1 VPQKAIISGLKGVFV
16 SKEAFWPEQKPN
28 RLVEMLKGMKKL
40 FRNVIKS
47 VMESTQSKSTSLP
60 NSRGSFIIL
69 ISLFFVTNLGFS
81 QTWSSVGGGMTDWV
95 YASTIYNGDLI
106 VGGKFT
112 NAGGVSA
119 NHIARWNGTAWEPLG
134 DGVNGKVNSLIV
146 YNGNLVAA
154 GEFTIAGGLE
164 VNFIAMWDGVSWS
177 DELGGVGSTVTS
189 LAVIADDLYAGGY
202 FTEADNTP
210 VNYIARRDTA
220 GWVSVGGGMGGTQG
234 QVMTLLVY
242 NNELYAGGF
251 FTTAGGV
258 SANHIAKWNG
268 TSWSA
273 LGSGISGIVYTL
285 GEYNGNLI
293 AGGLFL
299 SAGTVAANHI
309 ASWNGTSWSALGA
322 GMGGVFYQYVFAL
335 TVYNGNLIAGGY
347 FTESDGLPTNGIAK
361 WNGTSWSG
369 MGGGFFYPANVYGAH
384 TFCQYGT
391 DLIVGGLFSKA
402 GAVNASHI
410 AAWNETSVTTRT
422 INLHAYLESLYNPA
436 TGQMNHTTNFDV
448 VGNPVQAF
456 PGTTVDTMS
465 VWLMQA
471 TPPWNPVYK
480 ATGQSIDQ
488 DGMLTVSVP
497 GAFADSYYL
506 AIKHRT
512 SIETWSSSP
521 VSLAVNPVDYD
532 FTFDGTQAY
541 GNNLVQ
547 TATGVFAIYGGD
559 INQDGV
565 VDALDLINLDNDAS
579 AFTTGYLP
587 TDINGDGTVDVLDM
601 LLADNNSAAF
611 ISSNHP

>member
-1 VPQKAIISGLKGVFV
+1 MSAKFKPHVLHVNNPGSSRYLRAILGI
-16 SKEAFWPEQKPN
+16 
-28 RLVEMLKGMKKL
+28 
-40 FRNVIKS
+40 
-47 VMESTQSKSTSLP
+47 T
-60 NSRGSFIIL
+60 IIL
-69 ISLFFVTNLGFS
+69 LSFTNGHA
-81 QTWSSVGGGMTDWV
+81 QTWSSIGGGMTDWV

-112 NAGGVSA
+112 YAGGVSA

-146 YNGNLVAA
+146 YNGNLIAA

-164 VNFIAMWDGVSWS
+164 VNFIAMWDGTAWS

-189 LAVIADDLYAGGY
+189 LAVYGNELYAGGY
-202 FTEADNTP
+202 FVEADNTP
-210 VNYIARRDTA
+210 VNYIAKRDTA

-234 QVMTLLVY
+234 QVMALSVY
-242 NNELYAGGF
+242 NGELYAGGF

-258 SANHIAKWNG
+258 SASHIAKWNG

-273 LGSGISGIVYTL
+273 LGAGISGIVYTL

-299 SAGTVAANHI
+299 GAGSVAANHI
-309 ASWNGTSWSALGA
+309 ASWNGTSWSALGG

-347 FTESDGLPTNGIAK
+347 FTESDGQPTNGIAK

-384 TFCQYGT
+384 TFCNFGT
-391 DLIVGGLFSKA
+391 DLVVGGLFTSA
-402 GAVNASHI
+402 GAVGAAHI
-410 AAWNETSVTTRT
+410 AVWNETPVTTRT
-422 INLHAYLESLYNPA
+422 LNLHLYLESLYNPA

-456 PGTTVDTMS
+456 PGTTVDTLS

-471 TPPWNPVYK
+471 TPPLSPVYK
-480 ATGQSIDQ
+480 ATGQTIDQ

-497 GAFADSYYL
+497 GTFADSYYL

-512 SIETWSSSP
+512 AIETWSTSP
-521 VSLAVNPVDYD
+521 VSFAVNLVDYD
-532 FTFDGTQAY
+532 FTFDGAQAY
-541 GNNLVQ
+541 GNNMVQ
-547 TATGVFAIYGGD
+547 TPNGVFALYGGD
-559 INQDGV
+559 INQDGA
-565 VDALDLINLDNDAS
+565 VDALDLISVDNDAS

-587 TDINGDGTVDVLDM
+587 TDINGDGSVDALDM
-601 LLADNNSAAF
+601 ILADNNSAAF
-611 ISSNHP
+611 ISASHP